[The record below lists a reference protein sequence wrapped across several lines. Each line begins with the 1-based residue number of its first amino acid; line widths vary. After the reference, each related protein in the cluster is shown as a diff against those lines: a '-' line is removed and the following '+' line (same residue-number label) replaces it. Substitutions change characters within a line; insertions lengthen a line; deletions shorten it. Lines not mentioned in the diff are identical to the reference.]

1 MTEPARPD
9 LDDPARRPRTL
20 AQRLQLLLVLL
31 VLPVAAVAIP
41 TVLVTC
47 RFGQH
52 PKPKVPSRPTPTART
67 TPADPSS
74 LTAALNHSAEQLL
87 PTPAPLTPAP
97 IPVTVRPE
105 HVAARAAKIT
115 LQAQA
120 LGGTAVEG
128 VSNPGEQH
136 LFIDLP
142 GGTADTFRRAL
153 ADNALPAPPT
163 TAPSPGLAR
172 DQLEVIVRPTAD
184 DE

>member
-1 MTEPARPD
+1 MTAPARPD
-9 LDDPARRPRTL
+9 LDDPARRPRTF

-31 VLPVAAVAIP
+31 VLPVAAVAVP

-47 RFGQH
+47 HFGQRPR
-52 PKPKVPSRPTPTART
+52 PKTSPNPTPAARA
-67 TPADPSS
+67 TPTNPTGLA
-74 LTAALNHSAEQLL
+74 AALNHSAEQLM

-97 IPVTVRPE
+97 IPIKVRPE
-105 HVAARAAKIT
+105 HVAARAEKVVR
-115 LQAQA
+115 QAQA

-128 VSNPGEQH
+128 VSNPGEKH

-153 ADNALPAPPT
+153 LDNTLPAPPT
-163 TAPSPGLAR
+163 ATPDPTAAR